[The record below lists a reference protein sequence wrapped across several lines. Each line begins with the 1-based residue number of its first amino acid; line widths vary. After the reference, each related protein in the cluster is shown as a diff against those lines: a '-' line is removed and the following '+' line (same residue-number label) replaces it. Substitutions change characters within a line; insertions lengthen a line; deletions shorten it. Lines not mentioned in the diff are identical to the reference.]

1 MKYGLLPKT
10 MWAVFAPTFKKNLH
24 IISAQNPNAIMKNA
38 HARYREILNQVQEFD
53 KGDNFILNIL
63 SAAMLA
69 AVYLELDKKPN
80 IEQLTEFY
88 QCAMGNF
95 VMRIYLKNSNQF
107 TEKHQST
114 LKTNAEKSHTRNN
127 PYFRAGKDINSFTA
141 IFTTCGIC
149 HLMNTLRISEIVP
162 AMCHYD
168 YVIAEQTGTIF
179 TREYTLATGGPYCDC
194 NYKKNVK

>member
-95 VMRIYLKNSNQF
+95 CYAYLPEKQQPIYRKTPIHAQNKCRKKSYA
-107 TEKHQST
+107 KQS
-114 LKTNAEKSHTRNN
+114 LLM
-127 PYFRAGKDINSFTA
+127 A
-141 IFTTCGIC
+141 IR
-149 HLMNTLRISEIVP
+149 L
-162 AMCHYD
+162 
-168 YVIAEQTGTIF
+168 
-179 TREYTLATGGPYCDC
+179 
-194 NYKKNVK
+194 

>member
-80 IEQLTEFY
+80 IEQLDVY
-88 QCAMGNF
+88 KRQLL
-95 VMRIYLKNSNQF
+95 Y
-107 TEKHQST
+107 
-114 LKTNAEKSHTRNN
+114 
-127 PYFRAGKDINSFTA
+127 
-141 IFTTCGIC
+141 IF
-149 HLMNTLRISEIVP
+149 
-162 AMCHYD
+162 
-168 YVIAEQTGTIF
+168 
-179 TREYTLATGGPYCDC
+179 
-194 NYKKNVK
+194 

>member
-95 VMRIYLKNSNQF
+95 VMRIYLKNTNPRSKQMPKKVIRETILTHGN
-107 TEKHQST
+107 ST
-114 LKTNAEKSHTRNN
+114 LEQVKT
-127 PYFRAGKDINSFTA
+127 
-141 IFTTCGIC
+141 
-149 HLMNTLRISEIVP
+149 
-162 AMCHYD
+162 
-168 YVIAEQTGTIF
+168 
-179 TREYTLATGGPYCDC
+179 
-194 NYKKNVK
+194 